1 MIPLAR
7 ATRGLRRPSLDAR
20 SWETTRPPSREEMK
34 NYWAL
39 FNTQCKD
46 CRATPSGRNDGT
58 DQCRSLIEQ
67 WVGQIGDLLPQ
78 SEQAG
83 RVVHGEDMHLLLGH
97 AIDNAIRALND
108 FTNLWIGKFR
118 HHPT

>member
-1 MIPLAR
+1 M
-7 ATRGLRRPSLDAR
+7 
-20 SWETTRPPSREEMK
+20 
-34 NYWAL
+34 
-39 FNTQCKD
+39 
-46 CRATPSGRNDGT
+46 
-58 DQCRSLIEQ
+58 
-67 WVGQIGDLLPQ
+67 PQ

-83 RVVHGEDMHLLLGH
+83 RVVHGEDMHLRLGH

>member
-1 MIPLAR
+1 M
-7 ATRGLRRPSLDAR
+7 
-20 SWETTRPPSREEMK
+20 
-34 NYWAL
+34 
-39 FNTQCKD
+39 
-46 CRATPSGRNDGT
+46 
-58 DQCRSLIEQ
+58 
-67 WVGQIGDLLPQ
+67 PQ